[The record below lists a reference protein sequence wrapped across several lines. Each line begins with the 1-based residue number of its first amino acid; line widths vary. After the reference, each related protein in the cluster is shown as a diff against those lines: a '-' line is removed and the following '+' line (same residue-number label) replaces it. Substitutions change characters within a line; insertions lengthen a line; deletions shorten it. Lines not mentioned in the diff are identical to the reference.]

1 MARSVTKWKPANDAS
16 LRRRRTRVLTAAAQN
31 IDLTSRED
39 AQRQRQLRQNW
50 QLMAWTFY
58 DSVPEIGF
66 GLDFRAHS
74 AARMRIFVAA
84 LLENGETDDP
94 VAIENPDLGAPELV
108 IEACQNAL
116 RDLGNGK
123 VALANVMESL
133 SINISVAGEAFLL
146 GQEDPITGIVTW
158 TIRSVEEIVIY
169 DDKVMLREGPMTNQ
183 GFLGLIPLDP
193 ELTYVRRMWKPHPR
207 FRLLAQSE
215 MRRLS
220 NTCEDLLILRRI
232 IRATGRSRL
241 AGRGILLIPTELDLP
256 TLNDDNQG
264 QFADDFISK
273 LTDSM
278 ITPIRN
284 EGDASA
290 VVPLVIE
297 GAADVIDKVR
307 WIDFVSNFDAQAKE
321 TRAELVGVIAT
332 GLDMPREVI
341 EGVMDAN
348 HWTAYMV
355 STDTFRSYTEPHIIT
370 LVEMLTAA
378 FLRPYFS
385 TCDIPA
391 AMIDQWI
398 SRIVIWYDPIELV
411 TPTDLTQTAMNLHDR
426 GVISNRAL
434 RRESGFTEEDAPT
447 PDEFLAWLISKQRTW
462 PANLSE
468 AVIHG
473 IDPSLSVPP
482 ITVSGTI
489 PGIKPGP
496 GGGVD
501 VGAVPV
507 ATPPGGP
514 APAVPSPSDPANP
527 GASMAADGA
536 SAVGAMLLE
545 MFLNERAAAMAAAT
559 RPQLTAAAD
568 VDGVRVPTPTE
579 LRLSRRLVMDDREL
593 RAKLQVAAN
602 AAVLR
607 ELERAG
613 SRIRQSVSS
622 NKALREKI
630 AMTRNEHV
638 AMVLG
643 KDEVAK
649 TGLTAAALFG
659 NEWESL
665 REQFEQLVTQ
675 HQIMALGTAVT
686 IAGLTMDSP
695 QTRKAMVAFAAGA
708 TTGWL
713 LLKNALDEIVQHA
726 AYNADVNIT
735 TDEAVAAL
743 SSGNVVPAGV
753 IRSAV
758 SVAGGSNPAN
768 FALTALGNGAA
779 VPLLPEVPTG
789 GIGTGGVINDMLN
802 AAGARAS
809 SYEWVHGPS
818 VVPFFDTKKDGIGG
832 HLALDGVLFQT
843 FSDDVLL
850 NTGTFPNKPY
860 FYPGDHDGCLCD
872 AMPQWVGPFTQ

>member
-1 MARSVTKWKPANDAS
+1 MARAVTKWKPASDAS
-16 LRRRRTRVLTAAAQN
+16 RLRRRSRVLTAAAQN

-39 AQRQRQLRQNW
+39 AQRQRLLRQNW

-58 DSVPEIGF
+58 DSVPEVGF
-66 GLDFRAHS
+66 GMDFRAHS
-74 AARMRIFVAA
+74 AARMRLFVAA
-84 LLENGETDDP
+84 LLEDGETDDP
-94 VAIENPDLGAPELV
+94 VAIDNPDLGAPELV

-123 VALANVMESL
+123 VALSNIMESL
-133 SINISVAGEAFLL
+133 SINVSVAGEAFLL
-146 GQEDPITGIVTW
+146 GQEDPLTGIVTW
-158 TIRSVEEIVIY
+158 TIRSIEEIVIY

-193 ELTYVRRMWKPHPR
+193 EFTYVRRMWKPHPR

-215 MRRLS
+215 MRRLA

-241 AGRGILLIPTELDLP
+241 AGRGILLIPTEIDLP
-256 TLNDDNQG
+256 TLNDDNGG

-284 EGDASA
+284 EGDASG

-297 GAADVIDKVR
+297 GSAEVLDKVR

-355 STDTFRSYTEPHIIT
+355 STDTFRSYTEPHVIT

-385 TCDIPA
+385 TCDLPDG
-391 AMIDQWI
+391 MVDQWI
-398 SRIVIWYDPIELV
+398 SRIIIWYDPIELV

-426 GVISNRAL
+426 GVISNKAL

-473 IDPSLSVPP
+473 IAPALSVPP
-482 ITVSGTI
+482 VTVAGTI

-501 VGAVPV
+501 VG
-507 ATPPGGP
+507 TPALPPGPGGP
-514 APAVPSPSDPANP
+514 APAVPSPPDPAYP
-527 GASMAADGA
+527 AAPMAADGS
-536 SAVGAMLLE
+536 SAIGAMLLE
-545 MFLNERAAAMAAAT
+545 MFLNERAKGMVIESQAS
-559 RPQLTAAAD
+559 LTAAA
-568 VDGVRVPTPTE
+568 VEGPNAKER
-579 LRLSRRLVMDDREL
+579 RLSLRLVMDDREL

-602 AAVLR
+602 AAVMR

-622 NKALREKI
+622 TKALREKI

-638 AMVLG
+638 ALILG
-643 KDEVAK
+643 RDEVEK

-659 NEWESL
+659 NEWEGL
-665 REQFEQLVTQ
+665 REQFETLVSH
-675 HQIMALGTAVT
+675 HQAMALGTALA
-686 IAGLTMDSP
+686 IANLPDDSP
-695 QTRKAMVAFAAGA
+695 QAKKAKVAFAAGLA
-708 TTGWL
+708 TGWL
-713 LLKNALDEIVQHA
+713 LLKNALDQIIQHA
-726 AYNADVNIT
+726 AYNPDVNVT
-735 TDEAVAAL
+735 TADAIAAL
-743 SSGNVVPAGV
+743 NADNVVPAGV
-753 IRSAV
+753 VRSAV
-758 SVAGGSNPAN
+758 SVAGGSSPAN
-768 FALTALGNGAA
+768 FALTALSNGAS
-779 VPLLPEVPTG
+779 VPLLPEAPVG
-789 GIGTGGVINDMLN
+789 GIGTGGVVNDVLN
-802 AAGARAS
+802 SAGARNTG
-809 SYEWVHGPS
+809 YEWVHGPS
-818 VVPFFDTKKDGIGG
+818 VVPFFDTKKDGVGG
-832 HLALDGVLFQT
+832 HLALDGVVFQS
-843 FSDDVLL
+843 FSDDALA
-850 NTGTFPNKPY
+850 NPGTFPNKPY

-872 AMPQWVGPFTQ
+872 AMPLWVGPFSQ